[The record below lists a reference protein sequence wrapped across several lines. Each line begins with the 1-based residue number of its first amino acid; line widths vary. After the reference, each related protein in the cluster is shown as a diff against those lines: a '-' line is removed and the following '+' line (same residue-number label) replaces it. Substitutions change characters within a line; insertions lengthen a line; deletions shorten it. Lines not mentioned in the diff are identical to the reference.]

1 MANKFN
7 LTKGIGDGLL
17 NDASKASKRA
27 DEFKVVP
34 LSIELLDPNEDNE
47 GMSLDNIEE
56 LAQSILENGLDQ
68 NFVVIP
74 KGDGHYK
81 ILTGHRRRLAC
92 LKLIEDGHDEW
103 KFVPCLIKNIDKI
116 TLPLSDASKEKY
128 ALLTTNLER
137 RKNTLSDNMKMLA
150 LANEIFDELLA
161 NGEDVGQRRKW
172 VAERLGVSDSKVK
185 ILDYIEGHS
194 TTSFKL
200 EIEQDRVSPT
210 VANEI
215 AHLPPEEQ
223 DELLQEKKA
232 ELPTLKAEDVTAWKQ
247 EKDIEKKKKEA
258 EAENKHIIT
267 SSFYE
272 GTKTTIEAQ
281 LTLLENGLEVTHK
294 EYENIMKIQEQ
305 IQKSVL
311 KMNDILLR
319 ANSRKDKKTLS

>member
-74 KGDGHYK
+74 KGNGHYK

-92 LKLIEDGHDEW
+92 MKLIEDGHSEW

-116 TLPLSDASKEKY
+116 TLPLSDTAKEKY

-137 RKNTLSDNMKMLA
+137 RKNTLSDNLKMLT

-172 VAERLGVSDSKVK
+172 VAERLGVSDSNVK
-185 ILDYIEGHS
+185 ILNFIEGHS
-194 TTSFKL
+194 TDSIKL

-215 AHLPPEEQ
+215 AHLSPEEQ
-223 DELLQEKKA
+223 DELLQEKKDD
-232 ELPTLKAEDVTAWKQ
+232 LPTMKAEDVTTWKK
-247 EKDIEKKKKEA
+247 EKALKKKTEEA
-258 EAENKHIIT
+258 AAENNHVIT
-267 SSFYE
+267 SSFYK
-272 GTKTTIEAQ
+272 GTKTSIDSQIA
-281 LTLLENGLEVTHK
+281 LLENGLEVNNK
-294 EYENIMKIQEQ
+294 EFDNIMKLQEK

-311 KMNDILLR
+311 KMGEIILT
-319 ANSRKDKKTLS
+319 ANARQKTEPFS

>member
-27 DEFKVVP
+27 DEFKVIP
-34 LSIELLDPNEDNE
+34 LSIELLDPNENND
-47 GMSLDNIEE
+47 GMSLDNIEK

-74 KGDGHYK
+74 KSNGHYK

-92 LKLIEDGHDEW
+92 LQLIKDGHEEW
-103 KFVPCLIKNIDKI
+103 KFVPCLVKNIDKI
-116 TLPLSDASKEKY
+116 TLPLSDTAKEKY

-150 LANEIFDELLA
+150 LANEIFDELQA

-185 ILDYIEGHS
+185 ILDFIEGHS
-194 TTSFKL
+194 TDSFKV
-200 EIEQDRVSPT
+200 EIEQDRVSPM

-215 AHLPPEEQ
+215 AHLSPEEQ
-223 DELLQEKKA
+223 NELLKEKKA
-232 ELPTLKAEDVTAWKQ
+232 ELPTMKAEDVTAWKS
-247 EKDIEKKKKEA
+247 EKTLKKKKE
-258 EAENKHIIT
+258 EAEKENNHVIT
-267 SSFYE
+267 SSFYT
-272 GTKTTIEAQ
+272 GTKATIDNQ
-281 LTLLENGLEVTHK
+281 ITLLENGLEVTPK
-294 EYENIMKIQEQ
+294 EFDNIMKLQDK

-311 KMNDILLR
+311 KMNEILLK
-319 ANSRKDKKTLS
+319 ANERKKKEPFS